1 MPKFIGSKTLNIR
14 SAIVGTMLFFLTP
27 LALAHPTGNMITIG
41 ENVLWSY
48 INPINDPNH
57 YACVMIWT
65 KGSQPKVFIQSEHA
79 ASDFMLYNNQNE
91 IYIIERKYLQAS
103 DEFQI
108 RVLKTTIGSEPRV
121 IWDWIKDDYR
131 IGEGGFFMLSDNQMV
146 FGKYPEIYSLKKG
159 EQPVTYFK
167 FDPPIKRI
175 RAVERNQI
183 LLLGDNTCYLVQQ
196 NGTLLKQWDELIDQ
210 KVENAPMN
218 RNQLFDADYANE
230 ELLISYWG
238 RRSFD
243 LINASGKRQILLQ
256 QTEPLTPHW
265 VAFWNKEKLLFS
277 SQLIFDGSTPKPH
290 LTLLNEQNNQRVI
303 WSTP

>member
-1 MPKFIGSKTLNIR
+1 MRTLNIKNT
-14 SAIVGTMLFFLTP
+14 ILGTVLIFL
-27 LALAHPTGNMITIG
+27 ASFAYAHPTGNMVTIG

-65 KGSQPKVFIQSEHA
+65 KGSEPKVYLQSEYA

-91 IYIIERKYLQAS
+91 IYIIERKFLQAS

-108 RVLKTTIGSEPRV
+108 RVLKSTIGSEPWV
-121 IWDWIKDDYR
+121 IWDWFNDDYR

-146 FGKYPEIYSLKKG
+146 FGKYPAIYSLSKGKK
-159 EQPVTYFK
+159 PTKYFE

-175 RAVERNQI
+175 RAIENSQI
-183 LLLGDNTCYLVQQ
+183 LLLGENSCYLVQQ
-196 NGTLLKQWDELIDQ
+196 NGTILTQWNELIDEN
-210 KVENAPMN
+210 VENAPLN
-218 RNQLFDADYANE
+218 RNQLFDADYFNG
-230 ELLISYWG
+230 ELLFSYWG
-238 RRSFD
+238 NRSFD
-243 LINASGKRQILLQ
+243 LIDTRGKRQIILQ
-256 QTEPLTPHW
+256 QAEPFTPHW

-277 SQLIFDGSTPKPH
+277 SQLFFDGSTPKPH

-303 WSTP
+303 WSTQ

>member
-1 MPKFIGSKTLNIR
+1 MKTLNIKN
-14 SAIVGTMLFFLTP
+14 SLLATFMLFLTTY
-27 LALAHPTGNMITIG
+27 ALAHPTGNMVAIG

-48 INPINDPNH
+48 INPINDLNH

-65 KGSQPKVFIQSEHA
+65 KGSQPKVFIQSEYA

-91 IYIIERKYLQAS
+91 IYIIERRFLQAF

-108 RVLKTTIGSEPRV
+108 RVLKSTIGSEPKV
-121 IWDWIKDDYR
+121 IWDWFKDEYR
-131 IGEGGFFMLSDNQMV
+131 IGEAGFFMLSDNHMV

-159 EQPVTYFK
+159 EQPTKYFD
-167 FDPPIKRI
+167 FDHTIKRI
-175 RAVERNQI
+175 RAVEHNQI
-183 LLLGDNTCYLVQQ
+183 LLLGDNSCYLVKQ
-196 NGTLLKQWDELIDQ
+196 NGNILKQWNDLIDQ

-218 RNQLFDADYANE
+218 RNQLFDADYSNG
-230 ELLISYWG
+230 ELLLSYWG

-243 LINASGKRQILLQ
+243 LIDANGNRQIILQ

-265 VAFWNKEKLLFS
+265 VAFWNKGKLLFS

-290 LTLLNEQNNQRVI
+290 LILLSEQNKQRVI
-303 WSTP
+303 WSIQ